1 MEVEREKER
10 ERVRER
16 ESARESE
23 DTLVIRDRGA
33 LFGIRFVLYGSGFG
47 AWSGSECVESGV

>member
-1 MEVEREKER
+1 
-10 ERVRER
+10 VRER

-23 DTLVIRDRGA
+23 DTLIIRDRGA